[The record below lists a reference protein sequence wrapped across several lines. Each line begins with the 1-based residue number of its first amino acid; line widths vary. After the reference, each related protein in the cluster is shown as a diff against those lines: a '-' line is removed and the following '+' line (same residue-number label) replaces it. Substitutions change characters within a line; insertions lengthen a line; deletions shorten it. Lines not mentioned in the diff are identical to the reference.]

1 MIKKYSAVVCAA
13 IIAISALQG
22 CGAPEEYVGMETIVE
37 TSQKRVPK
45 WVKKPPK
52 PSRKYYYFVGQ
63 EDGKTRSDVYAYQRA
78 IAEISSFLNT
88 RAETFYSQ
96 KETSDGL
103 DTLSKYRENYIQM
116 VSNSSIRGAL
126 RKERYMEKVKQTVVN
141 GHDRFFRHYVL
152 VAISKKDLKAS
163 EERTLTQQ
171 LNEAKATDPAAADAL
186 MGIRDMIQQT
196 VVDD

>member
-1 MIKKYSAVVCAA
+1 MIKRYLAVFGVA
-13 IIAISALQG
+13 IMAISVLQG

-126 RKERYMEKVKQTVVN
+126 RKERYMEKVKKTVVN

-171 LNEAKATDPAAADAL
+171 LNEAKATDPAAADVL
-186 MGIRDMIQQT
+186 LGIRDMIQQT

>member
-1 MIKKYSAVVCAA
+1 M
-13 IIAISALQG
+13 LQG

-126 RKERYMEKVKQTVVN
+126 RKERYMEKVKKTVVN

-171 LNEAKATDPAAADAL
+171 LNEAKATDPAAADVL
-186 MGIRDMIQQT
+186 LGIRDMIQQT